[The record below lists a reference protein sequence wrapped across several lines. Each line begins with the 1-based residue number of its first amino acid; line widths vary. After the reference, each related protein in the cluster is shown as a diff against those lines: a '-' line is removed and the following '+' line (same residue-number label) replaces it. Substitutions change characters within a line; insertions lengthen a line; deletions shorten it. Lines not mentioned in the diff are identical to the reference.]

1 MHFFTYL
8 VINNFLEGFE
18 DLKVLNMSMTWMA
31 FPSHR
36 IAMGT
41 IIYIIDL
48 GDLYLDK
55 LYALRL
61 Q

>member
-1 MHFFTYL
+1 MHFFTCL
-8 VINNFLEGFE
+8 VINNFQEGFE

-31 FPSHR
+31 FPNHR

-41 IIYIIDL
+41 IIHIIDL
-48 GDLYLDK
+48 GDLCLDK